1 MARLVAVDYD
11 PFASQSAQ
19 PRLTPVDYDP
29 FAPTLNARA
38 SGSAGAVNKKAEAI
52 WGGSFDDWKKRK
64 EADDADRARLIA
76 ESEAGNVGSR
86 RAQDFQR
93 KVSALNKEGDLTGDY
108 SADSLRAGRALES
121 GMEQGREQIGAGLQF
136 AGETPLA
143 LADFFGRIRPKG
155 ETEQDRAN
163 PVTEAGRDIRS
174 AAIAR
179 QQEIAPLMIDRPDS
193 LVGIQGAKYIAQLAL
208 QSAPTT
214 GTGLAAAVINPAA
227 GLSLMGAGAGSAKFA
242 DARAEDKGYWL
253 SAEAGAAAAAAE
265 VVPEMLPLG
274 FLSGRLLKHL
284 PGTAMKRMAS
294 SPAGRGAL
302 LSLSEGASEGVTE
315 LSNIAYEIAREGKTY
330 TDEQIANRL
339 IDATAVGTVI
349 GGGMAAVAEATG
361 QSARAYDQSKIA
373 DLELENSLRAAIKPR
388 ATTARILGPTAT
400 PDAAAGAQIAD
411 DAFRSAGVGTVAAA
425 DIAEQDAL
433 ARDLDAAQR
442 DQLGSEAEID
452 RLLTG
457 NTPRE
462 RTDLY
467 RASIPG
473 AIPQGVQVTS
483 NQDAFAAPGTIG
495 GRDAPAPIQV
505 TTLAD
510 RSVFVPGDPAAIRQK
525 LADAGSQWQGMAREI
540 DGVQG
545 VRFGRNAWPEVQGV
559 VGGVR
564 ESIAVPGEGDARAAP
579 GGPVFQ
585 NRDGNPTDAGERAGL
600 LRANAAPGYSG
611 VGGDASGRVGQSNV
625 LDGGGVV
632 GRLGEFA
639 ANVRRNATEPTQAAV
654 AVDGRNLAGNEQR
667 SIDRA
672 PELPQPAVG
681 TQGVPLRSE
690 QGATDTGRVLEDAGR
705 VSAEPSA
712 PSPPALRDLT
722 DDAATPADFNAL
734 EKSLSEERIAYEDE
748 TETEFLNKR
757 KQARDP
763 LKDAVHTAVVAST
776 LDPDSARSVLDVAL
790 SNGRLDLAEYA
801 VARAER
807 AVAGMDVTPGV
818 PQSSPKYAGIKA
830 NLENRKREATAVL
843 DGLKADLANAKASRP
858 ALSSPQQTAE
868 SAGDRSAGGVS
879 GEGRSLG
886 RDAGPV
892 ADSRRMGVE
901 AGSGAEPVRAGT
913 DEVGGERGTEP
924 ASKVRVRDDGAQTGA
939 SVDTA
944 RTTISRTLGPKF
956 LARLDNQKWFQI
968 VDSVADLPPDVRKS
982 ITGEGVAGFVL
993 PDGRVFI
1000 VAEGAAANPVGVT
1013 LHELGVHY
1021 GMTGILGEDFAPTL
1035 AKFKRLRAK
1044 DDRVGRA
1051 YERATEAA
1059 DKDKNGE
1066 LTEAAKA
1073 TLDEEALAY
1082 FVEENWDSPDTR
1094 GIVAKVID
1102 AIKRLL
1108 NRLGMPLSMVNAS
1121 PELLRNV
1128 AIGAARKAAD
1138 GRISVG
1144 KDGKL
1149 RYHRAFHGTPHD
1161 FDKFRWD
1168 DSTAGTGE
1176 GAQAYGYGLY
1186 FAGNREVA
1194 EHYKNAY
1201 GEKSYFF
1208 RGKELPQGYFRQA
1221 AKLVADSGTGRALSV
1236 MNAKL
1241 DEASGRLAD
1250 ASGAQA
1256 KMLTALQE
1264 DLKDAIFW
1272 LESITQSDVEV
1283 RNSGKLYEVELAPD
1297 EADYLDW
1304 DAPLSEQSEKVREA
1318 VAKHAGN
1325 VALRDGMSLGGGARL
1340 SIVEDEDFGPKYFMQ
1355 SGGSRFPLTKA
1366 DVERMLGK
1374 VGEEKTGAAIY
1385 AEMSDALGGD
1395 REASRVLH
1403 AAGVPGIRYLDGSSR
1418 GGKTGWR
1425 VKFKNGQYSGKVFD
1439 TKAEADAAVERGE
1452 YNMVDRVEKIDDLSR
1467 NYVIFDDSQVEV
1479 KAKYSFAGRNA
1490 KTANIGT
1497 LEQAQ
1502 AMIADGAS
1510 AEDARKA
1517 TGWFKG
1523 RDGKWRFEIS
1533 DAKAKFIGLR
1543 DGGARKMHQYDDL
1556 QDVIDHPALFAA
1568 YPALRKVWVEI
1579 EIDPAI
1585 KDESGVLFAARPED
1599 ANTVAKAAQI
1609 NVKAGNE
1616 RDALSVLL
1624 HEIQHGVQSVEG
1636 FASGGSAANLAA
1648 EQKAAQD
1655 SIPELRAAVREA
1667 QQSYDDA
1674 VDMGYPAAEI
1684 AKRKAAMDQAKAE
1697 LDDNVALTGA
1707 GDPFGNYLRL
1717 AGEVEARNT
1726 QTRQRMTDAERRA
1739 TPPQS
1744 TQDVPDDRQVVRYS
1758 RRVQDGRIRKTVAEL
1773 TNAADSMGSWR
1784 DWYDRHDQTLRDV
1797 FGDDA
1802 ELFQKLLSATSQAAS
1817 VPANVGLALKAYRQL
1832 FSGEPFT
1839 GYLPAVIKNLDR
1851 VAASEALRGQKISE
1865 YGSAS
1870 EGNAGAIAVDRHI
1883 AMLFFGTKSPNRAQV
1898 ESAKN
1903 RIRAIAERL
1912 GWQPREVQA
1921 ALWAYNQTLLG
1932 TAPEDVKSYD
1942 KLIEKARAR
1951 IDALRASI
1959 GRGEDRGAREVG
1971 GTAGRDG
1978 SAERDS
1984 AASREQARAEV
1995 GPKYSRRADGGP
2007 ESLRVV
2013 TAGDVVD
2020 GRTVREGVPNQ
2031 SSIASSLDDYT
2042 IIKGIREVPMDAF
2055 DKEYIDGIA
2064 EGRIDKRTQDLADA
2078 ISASKEITPLIVAY
2092 DADGAYIIEGGHR
2105 LDALIKI
2112 GAKSLPA
2119 MVVIDES
2126 NPPKQGPTDARIAYS
2141 RKTPAEARAESA
2153 QKQADLGAQLVVS
2166 PGQSFVYTDQFTD
2179 DWRGQTLKMRER
2191 IQDKLLSVRNVQQ
2204 DIEKIRG
2211 AIQDAMNVY
2220 RRENLMHGR
2229 VGDQRDKLQDTHV
2242 KPLIEAMAEA
2252 KVSPALLEDYLEA
2265 RHAKERNE
2273 KIAAIKGGMP
2283 DGASGMTTAQA
2294 EDFLQGRAAGH
2305 RSGVTLDP
2313 AMTRQVSRLGRKVYA
2328 ITAETRRRLLDSGQ
2342 ITQEAFDAL
2351 ESAYAA
2357 YVPLRGKDGT
2367 EGGKGRGTGKGI
2379 DVRGKPVLRAAG
2391 RGEGNRAQNI
2401 LAEVIADAERSIINA
2416 EKLRVGRTLAR
2427 LVLENPNPDVW
2438 AIEPVKTELKVSEGT
2453 PEEIY
2458 EAVKNLDQ
2466 EEGTIIVKVKGK
2478 PYRIVIEDQ
2487 RMADALKNMAVETV
2501 PEVIQYVAGLN
2512 RYFSAVLTRYNPSF
2526 VGVNM
2531 TRDLL
2536 FGITG
2541 IWAEHGTA
2549 AAAKAAASYFPA
2561 MRAAWRDI
2569 QGKPPVNAMGRY
2581 AREFAEAGGKTY
2593 FGKLENVSDMSQRI
2607 GEEFKT
2613 FRQMAM
2619 PKFLGGEMSPV
2630 RALAKVARDSKMVQ
2644 AIEAVN
2650 DTVENT
2656 LRLSVYAA
2664 LREAG
2669 ASIEQA
2675 AEYAKNI
2682 SVNFNRR
2689 GSATSWLNALYLF
2702 FNAATQG
2709 AHRTLTLLKN
2719 PKVQGVLGG
2728 LAALQATS
2736 AMFLMGLDDE
2746 DGEPLWD
2753 SISSWDKQRNLIL
2766 AIPIKREKGWG
2777 ATVIKIPMPY
2787 GFNLFPYMGGR
2798 SVELARDLQEK
2809 PVSRAIADYTTDAVV
2824 GVAQAMSPIPFDD
2837 GWKAALPHWVRI
2849 FTVLSENKDDLGIPI
2864 RAGDQYDSFD
2874 KPRSASGRDDTPLPF
2889 KIAATALNRLG
2900 GGDDYTPPYAK
2911 FALDWAPED
2920 LAYLF
2925 KTFAGGLGSN
2935 VVKTGTLT
2943 EKLIAGV
2950 PVNFKDVPA
2959 LSSFVSNVDQRQAT
2973 STRYYDHKDDI
2984 EREVARQRDLAK
2996 EAGEVGDNPMGI
3008 KIARNKSGAKVKRGE
3023 GYELEGKPGSL
3034 FDTYK
3039 QAEKDISRI
3048 RDEMRAAFNDQSIS
3062 YTERIR
3068 KIDELKAEREEVQR
3082 ELNAAWREQRKK
3094 RTQ

>member
-1 MARLVAVDYD
+1 MPRLTAVDYD
-11 PFASQSAQ
+11 PFASGPS
-19 PRLTPVDYDP
+19 LTPVDYDP
-29 FAPTLNARA
+29 FAQTPNARA
-38 SGSAGAVNKKAEAI
+38 SESAGAVNKKAEAI

-64 EADDADRARLIA
+64 EADDAERARMVA

-86 RAQDFQR
+86 RAQEFQR
-93 KVSALNKEGDLTGDY
+93 QTAALDE
-108 SADSLRAGRALES
+108 
-121 GMEQGREQIGAGLQF
+121 AGLQRGEFDTGATVEMMRANAEKGVGGLIEF
-136 AGETPLA
+136 AGGAPKA
-143 LADFFGRIRPKG
+143 LADFYGFGRNLDK
-155 ETEQDRAN
+155 TNA
-163 PVTEAGRDIRS
+163 VTEAGVGIGEVGRTRAE
-174 AAIAR
+174 AA
-179 QQEIAPLMIDRPDS
+179 QPLLIERPDS
-193 LVGIQGAKYIAQLAL
+193 LMSTQGLKYIAQQGSISLP
-208 QSAPTT
+208 QT
-214 GTGLAAAVINPAA
+214 GAGLAVSTVNPALGLGLIGASA
-227 GLSLMGAGAGSAKFA
+227 GGAKFS
-242 DARAEDKGYWL
+242 DARAEGRDFWL
-253 SAEAGAAAAAAE
+253 ATEAAAVAAATE
-265 VVPEMLPLG
+265 AVPEMLPMAA
-274 FLSGRLLKHL
+274 LSGRLLKYMPAGTAEKLAKL
-284 PGTAMKRMAS
+284 PGGRGAMTALAEGGSEVATELGNLAYEIQREGKQYTPDQVATRLVDSFAVGTAMGGVVGGLAS
-294 SPAGRGAL
+294 ATGAGAD
-302 LSLSEGASEGVTE
+302 
-315 LSNIAYEIAREGKTY
+315 AYERNRAEVERLAAREALQVV
-330 TDEQIANRL
+330 E
-339 IDATAVGTVI
+339 
-349 GGGMAAVAEATG
+349 
-361 QSARAYDQSKIA
+361 
-373 DLELENSLRAAIKPR
+373 KPR

-411 DAFRSAGVGTVAAA
+411 DAFRAAGVGTVAAA
-425 DIAEQDAL
+425 DMAEQDAL
-433 ARDLDAAQR
+433 ERDLDAATR
-442 DQLGSEAEID
+442 DQLGSEIEID
-452 RLLTG
+452 RLLAGTIG
-457 NTPRE
+457 AGDGSLQNGPGLAGTE
-462 RTDLY
+462 RTSELDARTESA
-467 RASIPG
+467 RAEGDRLAADGG
-473 AIPQGVQVTS
+473 ANFPDGR
-483 NQDAFAAPGTIG
+483 IG
-495 GRDAPAPIQV
+495 GRDTGFAGGNLRPERGGNAGDVGAVGRSPMDDGTRTLPDGTIFLPGNPAE
-505 TTLAD
+505 
-510 RSVFVPGDPAAIRQK
+510 IRQR
-525 LADAGSQWQGMAREI
+525 LADAGSKWQGMVREI

-559 VGGVR
+559 VSGNRNERGGITGAQVLNAADMPTAGGR
-564 ESIAVPGEGDARAAP
+564 NPQELVDAN
-579 GGPVFQ
+579 G
-585 NRDGNPTDAGERAGL
+585 RAG
-600 LRANAAPGYSG
+600 GS
-611 VGGDASGRVGQSNV
+611 VGAGGQYVSPIRVGNDDGRLAVQPEVASGESTADVAQ
-625 LDGGGVV
+625 
-632 GRLGEFA
+632 
-639 ANVRRNATEPTQAAV
+639 PTQAAV

-667 SIDRA
+667 SIDRV
-672 PELPQPAVG
+672 PELPQSAIA
-681 TQGVPLRSE
+681 TQGVPLQSE
-690 QGATDTGRVLEDAGR
+690 QGATDAGRVLEDAGR

-712 PSPPALRDLT
+712 PAPPALRDLT
-722 DDAATPADFNAL
+722 DDERNFWPALTSEIRTSIDNPGGRMIRNADGSVGRTKWADLGPMSGFWRERPAGWNSDDVLTALDRAQTGEKLSVKQRNIVDYAKGWVRQYAADTRGDLAVAESD
-734 EKSLSEERIAYEDE
+734 SRLSEREAI
-748 TETEFLNKR
+748 
-757 KQARDP
+757 RD
-763 LKDAVHTAVVAST
+763 DIEST
-776 LDPDSARSVLDVAL
+776 LPSV
-790 SNGRLDLAEYA
+790 
-801 VARAER
+801 
-807 AVAGMDVTPGV
+807 
-818 PQSSPKYAGIKA
+818 
-830 NLENRKREATAVL
+830 
-843 DGLKADLANAKASRP
+843 ADT
-858 ALSSPQQTAE
+858 SPQQRASVVSLGHDYTAKLIE
-868 SAGDRSAGGVS
+868 LKRARAAGALNPDQQEAYIDLLEQDRETGKVAGRPMAGIGNKTAYVDALMQGKLMPVQAFLDADNFKALNDKFGHDVGDDVIRLMADVVRDEFGEGNVFHRGGDEFLTQGMTQEEVDAKMARVQDYLARVKMELPLSDGRTATLTGVGVSYGTGATEKAADDSLKQDKQRRKDAGLRFDRREGDDAGRVGPQSAGAGTEADG
-879 GEGRSLG
+879 
-886 RDAGPV
+886 
-892 ADSRRMGVE
+892 ADSRDSSRAATEGV
-901 AGSGAEPVRAGT
+901 GSGDSSRSGVGRREGSSRGVLDAPNGTQEVSGQRSELRRAGQD
-913 DEVGGERGTEP
+913 DESSSEAVGERGNAQAANVP
-924 ASKVRVRDDGAQTGA
+924 ARPAGGRAVHGDAVGN
-939 SVDTA
+939 A
-944 RTTISRTLGPKF
+944 RAAISRTLGPKF
-956 LARLDNQKWFQI
+956 LRRLESQPWFHLVESLDQ
-968 VDSVADLPPDVRKS
+968 LPPDVRKS
-982 ITGEGVAGFVL
+982 ITGDDIAGFVL
-993 PDGRVFI
+993 PDGRVYIIADSVGDNATGI
-1000 VAEGAAANPVGVT
+1000 VLHEVGV
-1013 LHELGVHY
+1013 HF
-1021 GMTGILGEDFAPTL
+1021 GMSGLPDFPAML
-1035 AKFKRLRAK
+1035 REFKRMRARSAEV
-1044 DDRVGRA
+1044 DRA
-1051 YERATEAA
+1051 YRLVPEDTDAS
-1059 DKDKNGE
+1059 
-1066 LTEAAKA
+1066 LI
-1073 TLDEEALAY
+1073 DEEALAY
-1082 FVEENWDSPDTR
+1082 YVEQNWATKSPLMTR
-1094 GIVAKVID
+1094 IKD
-1102 AIKRLL
+1102 AIARLL
-1108 NRLGMPLSMVNAS
+1108 NRLGIPTSGITDALMRQALDGMVQ
-1121 PELLRNV
+1121 
-1128 AIGAARKAAD
+1128 AAREAAD
-1138 GRISVG
+1138 GATRGVVTVRDGRIV
-1144 KDGKL
+1144 
-1149 RYHRAFHGTPHD
+1149 YA
-1161 FDKFRWD
+1161 
-1168 DSTAGTGE
+1168 
-1176 GAQAYGYGLY
+1176 
-1186 FAGNREVA
+1186 
-1194 EHYKNAY
+1194 NA
-1201 GEKSYFF
+1201 
-1208 RGKELPQGYFRQA
+1208 
-1221 AKLVADSGTGRALSV
+1221 
-1236 MNAKL
+1236 
-1241 DEASGRLAD
+1241 ASKY
-1250 ASGAQA
+1250 SH
-1256 KMLTALQE
+1256 T
-1264 DLKDAIFW
+1264 
-1272 LESITQSDVEV
+1272 
-1283 RNSGKLYEVELAPD
+1283 
-1297 EADYLDW
+1297 
-1304 DAPLSEQSEKVREA
+1304 VRE
-1318 VAKHAGN
+1318 
-1325 VALRDGMSLGGGARL
+1325 
-1340 SIVEDEDFGPKYFMQ
+1340 
-1355 SGGSRFPLTKA
+1355 
-1366 DVERMLGK
+1366 
-1374 VGEEKTGAAIY
+1374 
-1385 AEMSDALGGD
+1385 
-1395 REASRVLH
+1395 
-1403 AAGVPGIRYLDGSSR
+1403 
-1418 GGKTGWR
+1418 
-1425 VKFKNGQYSGKVFD
+1425 
-1439 TKAEADAAVERGE
+1439 
-1452 YNMVDRVEKIDDLSR
+1452 
-1467 NYVIFDDSQVEV
+1467 
-1479 KAKYSFAGRNA
+1479 
-1490 KTANIGT
+1490 
-1497 LEQAQ
+1497 
-1502 AMIADGAS
+1502 
-1510 AEDARKA
+1510 
-1517 TGWFKG
+1517 
-1523 RDGKWRFEIS
+1523 
-1533 DAKAKFIGLR
+1533 
-1543 DGGARKMHQYDDL
+1543 
-1556 QDVIDHPALFAA
+1556 
-1568 YPALRKVWVEI
+1568 
-1579 EIDPAI
+1579 
-1585 KDESGVLFAARPED
+1585 
-1599 ANTVAKAAQI
+1599 
-1609 NVKAGNE
+1609 
-1616 RDALSVLL
+1616 
-1624 HEIQHGVQSVEG
+1624 
-1636 FASGGSAANLAA
+1636 
-1648 EQKAAQD
+1648 
-1655 SIPELRAAVREA
+1655 
-1667 QQSYDDA
+1667 
-1674 VDMGYPAAEI
+1674 
-1684 AKRKAAMDQAKAE
+1684 
-1697 LDDNVALTGA
+1697 
-1707 GDPFGNYLRL
+1707 
-1717 AGEVEARNT
+1717 
-1726 QTRQRMTDAERRA
+1726 
-1739 TPPQS
+1739 
-1744 TQDVPDDRQVVRYS
+1744 
-1758 RRVQDGRIRKTVAEL
+1758 GRIRKTVAEL
-1773 TNAADSMGSWR
+1773 TNAADSMKSWR

-1817 VPANVGLALKAYRQL
+1817 VPANIGLALKAYRQL

-1851 VAASEALRGQKISE
+1851 VAENVALRGQKISE
-1865 YGSAS
+1865 YGSAN
-1870 EGNAGAIAVDRHI
+1870 EGNADAIAVDRHI
-1883 AMLFFGTKSPNRAQV
+1883 AMLFFGTKSPNAKQV
-1898 ESAKN
+1898 ASAKQ
-1903 RIRAIAERL
+1903 RIRTIAERL
-1912 GWQPREVQA
+1912 GWQPREIQA

-1932 TAPEDVKSYD
+1932 TRPEDVKSYD
-1942 KLIEKARAR
+1942 TIIEKNRGR
-1951 IDALRASI
+1951 IDELRASI
-1959 GRGEDRGAREVG
+1959 GRGEDRGARETG

-1978 SAERDS
+1978 SAERDTETG
-1984 AASREQARAEV
+1984 REQASAEV
-1995 GPKYSRRADGGP
+1995 GAKYSRRADGGP

-2020 GRTVREGVPNQ
+2020 GRAVREGAPNQ
-2031 SSIASSLDDYT
+2031 SSISSSLDDYT
-2042 IIKGIREVPMDAF
+2042 ILKGIREVPMDAF
-2055 DKEYIDGIA
+2055 DKEYVEGIA

-2126 NPPKQGPTDARIAYS
+2126 NPPKQGPADARIAYS
-2141 RKTPAEARAESA
+2141 RKTPAEARAEAA

-2166 PGQSFVYTDQFTD
+2166 PGQSFVYVDQFTG
-2179 DWRGQTLKMRER
+2179 DWRGQALKMRER
-2191 IQDKLLSVRNVQQ
+2191 VQDKLLSVRNVQQ
-2204 DIEKIRG
+2204 DIERIRG
-2211 AIQDAMNVY
+2211 AIEDAANVY

-2229 VGDQRDKLQDTHV
+2229 VGDQRDKLQASHV

-2273 KIAAIKGGMP
+2273 KIAATKGGMP

-2351 ESAYAA
+2351 ENAYAA

-2438 AIEPVKTELKVSEGT
+2438 AIEPVKTELKISEGT

-2536 FGITG
+2536 FGMTG

-2664 LREAG
+2664 RREAG

-2874 KPRSASGRDDTPLPF
+2874 KPRSASGRDDTPRPF

-2935 VVKTGTLT
+2935 VVKSGTLT

-2950 PVNFKDVPA
+2950 PVNFKDVPV

-2996 EAGEVGDNPMGI
+2996 ETGEVGDNPMGI

-3062 YTERIR
+3062 YSERIR